1 MNASIDSKQGATHFF
16 STCTIAYTWA
26 LFIVSKSI
34 SSSKTTLIHIP
45 RKSWASSYTRNKV
58 EEHDSLERQLMRP
71 KSTRHIWRPTWMD
84 DFVTIITTKNAL
96 KGDFLL
102 FVTKEPQSFDETTK
116 HLGWIQGMKLE
127 FDSIQRNKT
136 WKLIDLPKGK
146 KPISAKWVFKV
157 KPNLD

>member
-1 MNASIDSKQGATHFF
+1 
-16 STCTIAYTWA
+16 
-26 LFIVSKSI
+26 
-34 SSSKTTLIHIP
+34 
-45 RKSWASSYTRNKV
+45 
-58 EEHDSLERQLMRP
+58 
-71 KSTRHIWRPTWMD
+71 MD